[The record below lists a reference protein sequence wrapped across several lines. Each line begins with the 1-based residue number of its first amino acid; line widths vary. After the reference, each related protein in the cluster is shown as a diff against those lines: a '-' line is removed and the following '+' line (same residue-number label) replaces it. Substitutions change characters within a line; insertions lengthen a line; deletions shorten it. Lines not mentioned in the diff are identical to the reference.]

1 MNDDLLIDVL
11 CSMIISLI
19 PHVDMVD
26 LMLNDEDKVLFIDSL
41 LEMVRI
47 REENRR

>member
-11 CSMIISLI
+11 CNMIISLI